1 MGRPTDWSLLGGTDP
16 APGSVPDMQEASR
29 AWGENAGRLADAQD
43 VLGRVRL
50 DGAGS
55 TVDAVQTLL
64 LRDAALIS
72 VYRAACETN
81 ANIYR
86 SWASSLE
93 GFQSEADRLHV
104 HAEQAQLEKAQGLA
118 LLHAQAPA
126 SPFSDLAT
134 RPSPMQ
140 ELWEMDRNRG
150 SLILLGSNQTLAELQ
165 RQARDLRER
174 YRSEGNRLA
183 DALHVP
189 TPSEAAQQAH
199 LDSDVPVGDGALVA
213 LLEPGKDP
221 QLNRLKGL
229 RDQANTG
236 NAAAR
241 SEYLASLAALTPAQL
256 ALYGAW
262 NPAAARNPIPAGT
275 NEDVP
280 AAKNWWAALDPA
292 SQAALTAAV
301 PGIIGN
307 LNGIPYADRA
317 KANKTTI
324 DAVYNDPG
332 STEGTRKT
340 LDTIKTALKDPGKS
354 GIPRSVISLDLNN
367 GRPLVALAIGDMD
380 TAGNVTWN
388 VPGMGT
394 TVDDGLESWTVS
406 AQDLF
411 DSQSSA
417 YRYFKQAN
425 PGTAVV
431 SWLGYDTPGG
441 FPSPEVLM
449 PYRAVTGGDRL
460 AAALDGFHATRD
472 GGAAGLPKVNLVAH
486 SYGTTTSSYALTKT
500 HFSVDTVT
508 FFGSAG
514 VDPRVVP
521 DAAAMHVNAGPDHKP
536 AVFVT
541 QALNDRVAPYAGIVG
556 GDVFGPLVQH
566 GDWARV
572 SPSDPGFG
580 GHNFSSDGGYDPNTG
595 QAYKMVT
602 GHDAKGW
609 SDSFQVAGAT
619 TGHGYLDPGT
629 ESAHN
634 IALASSGHGDQIQK
648 LVPLKQ
654 GWVPVFPDGNSPF
667 GFNIDPW
674 RTFPD
679 ESNQDPA
686 TLTKG

>member
-1 MGRPTDWSLLGGTDP
+1 M
-16 APGSVPDMQEASR
+16 
-29 AWGENAGRLADAQD
+29 
-43 VLGRVRL
+43 
-50 DGAGS
+50 
-55 TVDAVQTLL
+55 
-64 LRDAALIS
+64 
-72 VYRAACETN
+72 
-81 ANIYR
+81 
-86 SWASSLE
+86 
-93 GFQSEADRLHV
+93 
-104 HAEQAQLEKAQGLA
+104 
-118 LLHAQAPA
+118 
-126 SPFSDLAT
+126 
-134 RPSPMQ
+134 
-140 ELWEMDRNRG
+140 
-150 SLILLGSNQTLAELQ
+150 
-165 RQARDLRER
+165 
-174 YRSEGNRLA
+174 
-183 DALHVP
+183 
-189 TPSEAAQQAH
+189 
-199 LDSDVPVGDGALVA
+199 A

-221 QLNRLKGL
+221 QLNRLRGL
-229 RDQANTG
+229 RDQANGG
-236 NAAAR
+236 NADASA
-241 SEYLASLAALTPAQL
+241 EYLDLLAALTPAQL

-275 NEDVP
+275 NEDVL

-292 SQAALTAAV
+292 SKAALTAAV

-317 KANKTTI
+317 KANKSTI
-324 DAVYNDPG
+324 DAVYNDPE
-332 STEGTRKT
+332 SSEATRKT
-340 LDTIKTALKDPGKS
+340 LDTIKKAMNAPDKN
-354 GIPRSVISLDLNN
+354 GIPRSVISFDLNN
-367 GRPLVALAIGDMD
+367 GRPLAALAIGDMD

-388 VPGMGT
+388 IPGMGT
-394 TVDDGLESWTVS
+394 TVDDGLECWTMS

-411 DSQSSA
+411 DGQRGA
-417 YRYFKQAN
+417 YDALRSRDA
-425 PGTAVV
+425 GTAVV

-441 FPSPEVLM
+441 PPSPEVLM

-460 AAALDGFHATRD
+460 AAALDGFHSTRD

-486 SYGTTTSSYALTKT
+486 SYGTTTGSYALTKT

-541 QALNDRVAPYAGIVG
+541 QALNDRVAPYAGIAG
-556 GDVFGPLVQH
+556 SSVFGPLVLLH
-566 GDWARV
+566 GDWVRV

-602 GHDAKGW
+602 GHDARGW
-609 SDSFQVAGAT
+609 SDSLKVTGAT

-629 ESAHN
+629 EPPQN
-634 IALASSGHGDQIQK
+634 LPLPPNGHGAQHQK

-654 GWVPVFPDGNSPF
+654 QWAPAFPDGNSPF

>member
-1 MGRPTDWSLLGGTDP
+1 MLGGTDP
-16 APGSVPDMQEASR
+16 APGSVQDMQEASR

-43 VLGRVRL
+43 VLHRVTV

-55 TVDAVQTLL
+55 TVEAVRTLL
-64 LRDAALIS
+64 LRDAALVG
-72 VYRAACETN
+72 VYRSACETN

-93 GFQSEADRLHV
+93 GFQAEADRLRV
-104 HAEQAQLEKAQGLA
+104 HAEQAQLEQAQGLA
-118 LLHAQAPA
+118 LLHAQAPP

-140 ELWEMDRNRG
+140 ELWDMDRQRG
-150 SLILLGSNQTLAELQ
+150 SIILQGSNQTLAELQ
-165 RQARDLRER
+165 RQAADLRDR
-174 YRSEGNRLA
+174 YKSEANRLA

-199 LDSDVPVGDGALVA
+199 LDTDVPVGDGALAA
-213 LLEPGKDP
+213 LLDPGKDP

-229 RDQANTG
+229 RDQLQAGTAG
-236 NAAAR
+236 AR
-241 SEYLASLAALTPAQL
+241 VKYLALLAALTPAQL

-275 NEDVP
+275 NEDVL

-292 SQAALTAAV
+292 SKAALTAAV

-307 LNGIPYADRA
+307 LNGVPYADRA

-324 DAVYNDPG
+324 DATYNDPNT
-332 STEGTRKT
+332 TEATRKT
-340 LDTIKTALKDPGKS
+340 LDTIKTALKVPGKN
-354 GIPRSVISLDLNN
+354 GTPRSVISFDLNN
-367 GRPLVALAIGDMD
+367 GRPLAALAIGDMH

-388 VPGMGT
+388 VPGMGA
-394 TVDDGLESWTVS
+394 TVDDGLESWTMA
-406 AQDLF
+406 AQDLY
-411 DSQSSA
+411 DSQNAA
-417 YRYFKQAN
+417 YRYLKQAN

-431 SWLGYDTPGG
+431 SWLGYDTPGAQ
-441 FPSPEVLM
+441 PSPEVLM
-449 PYRAVTGGDRL
+449 PYKAVTGGDRL
-460 AAALDGFHATRD
+460 AAALDGFHTTRG

-486 SYGTTTSSYALTKT
+486 CYGTTTGSYALTKT
-500 HFSVDTVT
+500 NFSVDTVT

-514 VDPRVVP
+514 VDPRAVP
-521 DAAAMHVNAGPDHKP
+521 DTTALHVNAGPDHKP
-536 AVFVT
+536 AVYVT
-541 QALNDRVAPYAGIVG
+541 QALNDRVAPYAGIAG
-556 GDVFGPLVQH
+556 SSVFGPLVQH
-566 GDWARV
+566 GDWLRV
-572 SPSDPGFG
+572 SPSDPAFG
-580 GHNFSSDGGYDPNTG
+580 GHNFSSDGGYDPKTG

-609 SDSFQVAGAT
+609 SDTFQVAGAT

-634 IALASSGHGDQIQK
+634 IALASTGHGDQIQK

-654 GWVPVFPDGNSPF
+654 EWAPALPDGNSPF